1 VDPGAAASIAREK
14 GQEPVRSTFFFQ
26 LLHLSQLSLSQRVL
40 RRFVGSDG
48 GAVPARRRLQR
59 LPLNPLPA
67 SRPRQ
72 GWSQQPLLTKAVAP
86 LWEPCLDWI
95 GSSSVAWH
103 GVSFGDSS
111 LQKQLQVWQG

>member
-14 GQEPVRSTFFFQ
+14 GQEPVRSTFFFPAPPS
-26 LLHLSQLSLSQRVL
+26 LAALSFSQRVL

-48 GAVPARRRLQR
+48 GAVPGSAAASAA
-59 LPLNPLPA
+59 PPPA